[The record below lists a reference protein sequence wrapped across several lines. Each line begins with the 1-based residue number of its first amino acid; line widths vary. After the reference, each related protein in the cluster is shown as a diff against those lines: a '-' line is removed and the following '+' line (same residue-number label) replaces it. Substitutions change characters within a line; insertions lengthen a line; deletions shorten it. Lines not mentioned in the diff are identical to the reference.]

1 MRTALLLLGIILWP
15 VMACAQ
21 LQTRVAAYTDG
32 GTVLEGYLAE
42 QKDLH
47 GKRPGVLV
55 VSDWMGVSEP
65 YKRIADKLA
74 EMGYVALVA
83 DIYGKGVRPSNN
95 QEAAAEATKYKTDR
109 KLLRERVLAGLA
121 ELKKSPNVD
130 PNRIAAIGYC
140 FGGTTVMELARSGAP
155 VLGVVS
161 FHGGLDSPSPDDGK
175 KIKGKVLVLHGAD
188 DPVSKPKDVA
198 EFQEELRKG
207 NVDWQMVYYG
217 DAVHSFTQK
226 KAGIDKATGNA
237 YNEKADK
244 RSWEAMRQF
253 FREIFGEE
261 ASK

>member
-1 MRTALLLLGIILWP
+1 MRTALVLLGIVLWP

-21 LQTRVAAYTDG
+21 LQTSVVEYTDR

-42 QKDLH
+42 QKDLQ

-55 VSDWMGVSEP
+55 ISDWMGVSEP

-74 EMGYVALVA
+74 DMGYVALVA

-109 KLLRERVLAGLA
+109 KLLRERVLAGLT
-121 ELKKSPNVD
+121 ELKKNPNVD

-140 FGGTTVMELARSGAP
+140 FGGTTVLELARSGAP
-155 VLGVVS
+155 VVGVVS
-161 FHGGLDSPSPDDGK
+161 FHVGLDSPSPEDGK
-175 KIKGKVLVLHGAD
+175 NIRAKVLVLHGAD

-217 DAVHSFTQK
+217 DTVHSFTQQ
-226 KAGIDKATGNA
+226 KAGTDKSKGNA

-253 FREIFGEE
+253 FTEIFSEG
-261 ASK
+261 APK

>member
-1 MRTALLLLGIILWP
+1 MRTALFLLGTILWP

-21 LQTRVAAYTDG
+21 LQTSVAEYTYR
-32 GTVLEGYLAE
+32 GTTLEGYVAE
-42 QKDLH
+42 KTDLH

-55 VSDWMGVSEP
+55 IPDWMGVSEP
-65 YKRIADKLA
+65 YKKIADKLA
-74 EMGYVALVA
+74 EIGYVAIVA

-121 ELKKSPNVD
+121 ELMKNPNVD
-130 PNRIAAIGYC
+130 QSRIAAIGYC
-140 FGGTTVMELARSGAP
+140 FGGTTALELARSGAP

-161 FHGGLDSPSPDDGK
+161 FHGGLDSPSPADGK
-175 KIKGKVLVLHGAD
+175 NIKGKVLVLHGAD
-188 DPVSKPKDVA
+188 DPFVQPKDIT

-217 DAVHSFTQK
+217 DAVHSFTQQ
-226 KAGIDKATGNA
+226 KAGTDKSKGNA
-237 YNEKADK
+237 YNEKADR

-253 FREIFGEE
+253 FREIFNEE
-261 ASK
+261 APK

>member
-1 MRTALLLLGIILWP
+1 MRIALVLLGIILCP

-21 LQTRVAAYTDG
+21 LQTSVVEYTDR
-32 GTVLEGYLAE
+32 GTTLEGYVAE
-42 QKDLH
+42 KTDLH

-55 VSDWMGVSEP
+55 IPDWMGVSEP
-65 YKRIADKLA
+65 YKKIADKLA
-74 EMGYVALVA
+74 EMGYVAVVA

-121 ELKKSPNVD
+121 ELMKNPNVD
-130 PNRIAAIGYC
+130 QSRIAAIGYC
-140 FGGTTVMELARSGAP
+140 FGGTTALELARSGAP

-161 FHGGLDSPSPDDGK
+161 FHGGLDSPSPADGK
-175 KIKGKVLVLHGAD
+175 NIKGKVLVLHGAD
-188 DPVSKPKDVA
+188 DPFVQPKDIA

-217 DAVHSFTQK
+217 DAVHSFTQQ
-226 KAGIDKATGNA
+226 KAGTDKSKGNA
-237 YNEKADK
+237 YNEKADR

-253 FREIFGEE
+253 FREIFNEE
-261 ASK
+261 APK

>member
-1 MRTALLLLGIILWP
+1 MRIALVLLGIILCP

-21 LQTRVAAYTDG
+21 LQTSVVEYTDR
-32 GTVLEGYLAE
+32 GTTLEGYVAE
-42 QKDLH
+42 KTDLH

-55 VSDWMGVSEP
+55 IPDWMGVSEP
-65 YKRIADKLA
+65 YKKIADKL
-74 EMGYVALVA
+74 EEIGYVAIVA

-121 ELKKSPNVD
+121 ELMKNPNVD
-130 PNRIAAIGYC
+130 QSRIAAIGYC
-140 FGGTTVMELARSGAP
+140 FGGTTALELARSGAP

-161 FHGGLDSPSPDDGK
+161 FHGGLDSPSPADGK
-175 KIKGKVLVLHGAD
+175 NIKGKVFVLHGAD
-188 DPVSKPKDVA
+188 DPFVQPKDIA

-217 DAVHSFTQK
+217 DAVHSFTQQ
-226 KAGIDKATGNA
+226 KAGTDKSKGNA
-237 YNEKADK
+237 YNEKADR

-253 FREIFGEE
+253 FREIFNEG
-261 ASK
+261 ATK